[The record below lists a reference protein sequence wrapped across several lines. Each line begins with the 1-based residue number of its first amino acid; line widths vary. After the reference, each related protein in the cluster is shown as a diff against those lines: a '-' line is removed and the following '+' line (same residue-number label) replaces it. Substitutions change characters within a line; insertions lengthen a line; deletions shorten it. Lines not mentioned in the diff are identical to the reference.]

1 LSKILSKNGDYV
13 EAGEIDDGEKLQGWL
28 NGADRKFELIDEQL
42 SGIVQV
48 NKGAWRE
55 TEPDTVLSEQLG
67 HFARAVMRRDD
78 VTLGKMGALRS
89 KWEQGDLNAKIYPID
104 RLAGGTDIN
113 SQTPG
118 TKANLGT
125 ILSGDDSEGT
135 GGQYLLP
142 QTLYESLVLR
152 TPFAGGSGVV
162 SRCRNVTMPGR
173 LMRYP
178 TTGTEFSFTHV
189 TNEATDKTEVIPT
202 FSYKDLEC
210 ETYAGYFSVTDEL
223 MDDQIIDIGSIM
235 REEAIEALAVDV
247 IEEQI
252 LNSDSAPSVGAL
264 NNTSTVSYNMD
275 STSFDGIEW
284 DDLHGATALLTQA
297 KQRRGGVFVM
307 HPTVWDILV
316 DKKNAVGTYY
326 FDPAI
331 GPPMKAFSYPVLL
344 SEVMPQLSETATATP
359 FIIFGNLT
367 NCLHGTRIGLE
378 MRYYNSTM
386 YSVTS
391 DQNFFRIRT
400 RQAFVVGIPAN
411 LVRIT
416 TAAS

>member
-1 LSKILSKNGDYV
+1 MYKQKIDSDL
-13 EAGEIDDGEKLQGWL
+13 DDMNNGEKLKNVLQGQRNDIDKL
-28 NGADRKFELIDEQL
+28 TEAIERMADIQIL
-42 SGIVQV
+42 G
-48 NKGAWRE
+48 KGNWR
-55 TEPDTVLSEQLG
+55 DTDDNAVLSEQLG
-67 HFARAVMRRDD
+67 KFARAVQRRDED
-78 VTLGKMGALRS
+78 TIEKMGGRRTRWGSFNQDATIYGM
-89 KWEQGDLNAKIYPID
+89 GDL
-104 RLAGGTDIN
+104 
-113 SQTPG
+113 Q

-152 TPFAGGSGVV
+152 TPYGMGSGVV
-162 SRCRNVTMPGR
+162 ARCRNVTMPGR
-173 LMRYP
+173 LMRFP

-189 TNEATDKTEVIPT
+189 TTEATDKTEVIPT
-202 FSYKDLEC
+202 FSYKDLEA

-223 MDDQIIDIGSIM
+223 MDDEIVDIGSLM

-252 LNSDSAPSVGAL
+252 LNANTAPSVGIL
-264 NNTSTVSYNMD
+264 NNTSTISYNMD
-275 STSFDGIEW
+275 STSFDGLEW
-284 DDLHGATALLTQA
+284 DDLHSATAELTQA
-297 KQRRGGVFVM
+297 KQRRGGAFIM
-307 HPTVWDILV
+307 HPTIWDVLV

-326 FDPAI
+326 FDPAL
-331 GPPMKAFSYPVLL
+331 GPPMKAFGYDVLI

-359 FIIFGNLT
+359 FIIFGNLK
-367 NCLHGTRIGLE
+367 NHLHGTRIGLE
-378 MRYYNSTM
+378 MRYYDSTF

-400 RQAFVVGIPAN
+400 RQAFVCGIPAN
-411 LVRIT
+411 FVRIT